1 MVCARHRR
9 PTGLGPDPPIHV
21 MVRQTASWAGEPVDH
36 DGKDRDEDR
45 DEVSGGNR
53 EKAR

>member
-9 PTGLGPDPPIHV
+9 PPGSGPDPPIHV
-21 MVRQTASWAGEPVDH
+21 MAWQTASWTGERVDH
-36 DGKDRDEDR
+36 DAKDRDEGR
-45 DEVSGGNR
+45 PEVSAGNR